1 MKKYL
6 VCIISALLLAS
17 LCPLNVFAD
26 NNISQIEDNG
36 LRILKASPSLT
47 VSISSAETE
56 KGKTSKFTVKLTDAV
71 GKVSI
76 SASDKSI
83 VSVSTKYANSK
94 LASDGTLYLWLDGE
108 GIDGNASAEIIITGG
123 SKSGSAAI
131 TVKTADA
138 ATLDPAPQKFETS
151 KSVTVS
157 NDGGEDGL
165 VKKDGFWYYRQN
177 GVFLTGLQK
186 MNGYWRYFD
195 PNTGK
200 MLTGLQTMNG
210 YWRYFEEGTGRM
222 LTGLQKIDGY
232 WYYFDPGNGRMLTGL
247 QTMNGYQ
254 RYFDPNTGKMLT
266 GLQKVNGYWY
276 YFDANN
282 GRMLMLSG
290 LQKINGYWYYFNANN
305 GRALTGLQKMNGY
318 WRYFDPNTGKMLTGL
333 QTMNGYWRYFEE
345 GTGRML
351 TGLQKI
357 NGYWYYFDPD
367 NGRMLMGWQK
377 VNSYWRYFDNDTGKM
392 YTGWHVID
400 GSKLYFD
407 SKGICTNFDELKAES
422 KMKAMAQYYPSKT
435 QWLMM
440 VDLTNNITGVYKGSK
455 GNWSEVYSW
464 PCTTGT
470 VEEPT
475 VLGEFEINS
484 NRGYSFGSDH
494 YTCYY
499 YSSFYGPY
507 LFHSGLY
514 DVNTFNP
521 QDVRMGIRASAG
533 CVRLDINNAKW
544 VLDNIP
550 LGTKV
555 VTYY

>member
-17 LCPLNVFAD
+17 LCPLNIFAD
-26 NNISQIEDNG
+26 NNISQIEDSG

-47 VSISSAETE
+47 VSISGAETE

-108 GIDGNASAEIIITGG
+108 GIDGNASAEIIMTGG
-123 SKSGSAAI
+123 SKSGSATI

-177 GVFLTGLQK
+177 GVF
-186 MNGYWRYFD
+186 
-195 PNTGK
+195 
-200 MLTGLQTMNG
+200 
-210 YWRYFEEGTGRM
+210 
-222 LTGLQKIDGY
+222 
-232 WYYFDPGNGRMLTGL
+232 
-247 QTMNGYQ
+247 
-254 RYFDPNTGKMLT
+254 
-266 GLQKVNGYWY
+266 
-276 YFDANN
+276 
-282 GRMLMLSG
+282 
-290 LQKINGYWYYFNANN
+290 
-305 GRALTGLQKMNGY
+305 LTGLQKMNGY